1 MSKELIKKKIKEI
14 STNSFKKLVALWVT
28 VTTLYGVLTSFLYDI
43 VSKVSIFSSEKKINR
58 LMYLILIIGIIIIV
72 IDSIREVLKKEA
84 VIKVKTDRETNIT
97 IKVGNYEN
105 NMETLITDIQN
116 TDRDAVFVIGINNEV
131 NGTRAQKRGVHKA
144 IIDKFYNSEEMF
156 KSFQRKT
163 VKAFNNVDFT
173 KNNFG
178 EVGFVKHNENSKI
191 MFVINS
197 KNSEEQ
203 NKSIVGPNPTDI
215 IKRIFKSLES
225 EQVDIVQMPIISSK
239 NVVCI
244 GDEKIRFSIIIVE
257 IIEEYFKQLL
267 NDKNINYRLI
277 LSIREED
284 LKDNSIT
291 LGEIVRFIE
300 NLKHMYHIK

>member
-14 STNSFKKLVALWVT
+14 ITNSFKNIVALWGA

-43 VSKVSIFSSEKKINR
+43 ISKVYIFSSEKKINIS
-58 LMYLILIIGIIIIV
+58 MYLILIIGIIIIV
-72 IDSIREVLKKEA
+72 IYSIHEVLKKEA

-116 TDRDAVFVIGINNEV
+116 TDKDMVFVVGINNQV
-131 NGTRAQKRGVHKA
+131 DGARAQKRGVHKA

-163 VKAFNNVDFT
+163 LKAFKNIDFT

-178 EVGFVKHNENSKI
+178 EVGFVEHNENSKI

-203 NKSIVGPNPTDI
+203 NKSIIGPNPTDI
-215 IKRIFKSLES
+215 IKCIFKNLES

-239 NVVCI
+239 NIVCI

-267 NDKNINYRLI
+267 NDKNINYRLV